1 MMWSSTT
8 TRRGDTRR
16 RNTTN
21 GPSSDEKTPAS
32 SSSSSSGLTSVF
44 AVTPRM
50 VVAGGGV
57 ALLLFFYQSMM
68 MSFNS
73 KGEND
78 DGSTFST
85 SRTPSNATTNNNN
98 NNNNNNKYGGCA
110 FGAPPPPPREK
121 TTSSSTEEEFRR
133 RLERWLKLR
142 ERRRARP
149 CCEEEDDSEDDNNNK
164 KKTEKKKKVEEQV
177 VSWSSSS
184 KSADSCKRCATPN
197 LPSGS
202 LGTCAVVG
210 LGETALDGEFGREI
224 DAHDTVIR
232 FGYAPT
238 KGYEKYVG
246 TRTDVALVRMHRF
259 ERGCDLDKDVWGF
272 EPKPPK
278 KFYLLLQTDS
288 KGKGNGMKVPSSLSR
303 STRQHKCNPS
313 DVGVYRGVRVLY
325 IKDPPPEVT
334 DVRDKLFADGV
345 RKSSES
351 SDKTTF
357 LRVDDEKKPTS
368 GFYLVW
374 SLLGSELCSSI
385 DLYGFSSNNDHSSH
399 YFALEVLEDGS
410 RVANKN
416 LKNMEGF
423 PTAGNAMKPVHAL
436 DAESAAFRSAMA
448 SGALCVRWEANVDVS
463 LLSSSSSS
471 LLLSSSSSSS
481 SLSSSS
487 SSSCAKIKPEWVQH
501 TAQKISR
508 ASVVSEPYEHV
519 QIFDVFHPD
528 MYACMLRKLPVS
540 DEPYE
545 RLKPGVNRFMIS
557 LYDYKK
563 KAKRKK
569 KKNNKT
575 IQDGFDADF
584 WKEFGRVFS
593 GKLFR
598 DRWLALFDRTL
609 TLRNP
614 SWRNYAARELAFKVE
629 LNRDRDRYEIGPHTD
644 SHGKWVTMLYYLPK
658 DDTHESDG
666 GTAVIRSKSRR
677 EQFGDSTWESWT
689 DPDFEVVR
697 RARYVP
703 NSVFAFAPCLSSW
716 HAVPKL
722 QQAFVRDSIQT
733 FIMSKQWKD
742 KKSHCPVARD
752 VT

>member
-1 MMWSSTT
+1 MISSSTT
-8 TRRGDTRR
+8 TLTRPTPRRGGGEKRHKS
-16 RNTTN
+16 
-21 GPSSDEKTPAS
+21 GGDEKTPPP
-32 SSSSSSGLTSVF
+32 SSSGTSVL
-44 AVTPRM
+44 ATPR
-50 VVAGGGV
+50 VVAVVV
-57 ALLLFFYQSMM
+57 ALLLFFFATIQNAPSSKSSSESKEIHQTM
-68 MSFNS
+68 MSFGDN
-73 KGEND
+73 
-78 DGSTFST
+78 DGSTFT
-85 SRTPSNATTNNNN
+85 SRTSNATTTTTIQTTNNNK
-98 NNNNNNKYGGCA
+98 KYGGCA
-110 FGAPPPPPREK
+110 FGAPPPPEK
-121 TTSSSTEEEFRR
+121 TSSSTEFR

-164 KKTEKKKKVEEQV
+164 KKTKKKKKVEEQV

-569 KKNNKT
+569 NKT

-593 GKLFR
+593 GKSFR

-722 QQAFVRDSIQT
+722 QQTFVRDSIQT

>member
-1 MMWSSTT
+1 M
-8 TRRGDTRR
+8 
-16 RNTTN
+16 
-21 GPSSDEKTPAS
+21 
-32 SSSSSSGLTSVF
+32 V
-44 AVTPRM
+44 
-50 VVAGGGV
+50 VVAGVV
-57 ALLLFFYQSMM
+57 ALLLFFHQTMM
-68 MSFNS
+68 MSFNT

-78 DGSTFST
+78 DGSTLST
-85 SRTPSNATTNNNN
+85 SRTPSNATTN

-121 TTSSSTEEEFRR
+121 TTSSSSTEEEYRR

-142 ERRRARP
+142 ERRP
-149 CCEEEDDSEDDNNNK
+149 CCEEDDDSEEDDNNTNKNKRK
-164 KKTEKKKKVEEQV
+164 KKKKKKVEEEEV
-177 VSWSSSS
+177 VSWSSSSS

-202 LGTCAVVG
+202 LGACAVVG

-345 RKSSES
+345 RKSRES
-351 SDKTTF
+351 SGKNTF
-357 LRVDDEKKPTS
+357 LRDDDDDDDDEKKPTS

-385 DLYGFSSNNDHSSH
+385 DLYGFSSNNDHHSSH

-463 LLSSSSSS
+463 LLSSSS
-471 LLLSSSSSSS
+471 LSSSSSSS
-481 SLSSSS
+481 SSLSSSSS

-557 LYDYKK
+557 LYEYKK
-563 KAKRKK
+563 KAKRK

-584 WKEFGRVFS
+584 WKEFGRIFS
-593 GKLFR
+593 GKSFR

-658 DDTHESDG
+658 DDTHASDG

-742 KKSHCPVARD
+742 KKSHCPPVARD
-752 VT
+752 GT